1 MTDNQRLFDYL
12 SAHQAD
18 MVAHLTQLVEM
29 ESPSDHKPS
38 LDRLAAVLA
47 EQALDLGAAVDS
59 VCT

>member
-1 MTDNQRLFDYL
+1 MTDLQKLHRLL
-12 SAHQAD
+12 CAHQDD

-47 EQALDLGAAVDS
+47 EHALGRGRAG
-59 VCT
+59 

>member
-1 MTDNQRLFDYL
+1 MTDNQKLGAFL
-12 SAHQAD
+12 HAHQAG

-47 EQALDLGAAVDS
+47 EHASAVGARV
-59 VCT
+59 

>member
-47 EQALDLGAAVDS
+47 EQALGRGRAG
-59 VCT
+59 

>member
-1 MTDNQRLFDYL
+1 MTENQRLFDYL

-47 EQALDLGAAVDS
+47 EHASAAGARV
-59 VCT
+59 

>member
-18 MVAHLTQLVEM
+18 MVAHLTQLVEQ

-47 EQALDLGAAVDS
+47 EHASAVGGG
-59 VCT
+59 